1 MTDYPIK
8 EWFTQ
13 DPKPY
18 PVIIAIGVVLILA
31 IIKPWCMVFD
41 YFTIYAPAE
50 FKLATLGILLIRG
63 FLAWHMD
70 SLDSFF
76 SRCPTSGVNRAS
88 QYLDKDSIMKI
99 VFFVVISIMLVF
111 IGQHQQSVHS
121 DWY

>member
-1 MTDYPIK
+1 MADNPIK

-41 YFTIYAPAE
+41 FFTIYAGAE
-50 FKLATLGILLIRG
+50 FKLAALGILLIGG

-70 SLDSFF
+70 SLHGFF
-76 SRCPTSGVNRAS
+76 SRCPTSGVNRAG
-88 QYLDKDSIMKI
+88 QYLDKDSIMTF
-99 VFFVVISIMLVF
+99 VLFVVVSVMLVF

>member
-1 MTDYPIK
+1 MANYPIK
-8 EWFTQ
+8 EWFNQ

-31 IIKPWCMVFD
+31 IIKQWCMVFD
-41 YFTIYAPAE
+41 HFTIYAPAE
-50 FKLATLGILLIRG
+50 FKLAALGILLIGG

-76 SRCPTSGVNRAS
+76 SRCPTNGVNRAS